1 LQLLSAAT
9 RLLRAG
15 RPNTIGLYGDLR
27 RTGGGRDAPMT
38 RAEALAILESGD
50 FEQLIGAAETL
61 EVEFKGE
68 PYRIEE
74 RDSQKFELAKDVSAL
89 ANGAGGVI
97 IIGAQTERDDQVAV
111 DVVTQLRLL
120 PQGLVDEQQY
130 EGIVGD
136 RVYPRLREL
145 HVRFY
150 PSAANGERGLVA
162 IDAPPQEEVDKYFL
176 IQRPLVEDADRTPG
190 WLVGLAV
197 RGIGRVEGRRIGEI
211 HTLINRGLV
220 VGRQL
225 GDVVEGMAELRELI
239 AGGAAAPAET
249 PADRL
254 DAVVEARID
263 EIGG

>member
-1 LQLLSAAT
+1 
-9 RLLRAG
+9 
-15 RPNTIGLYGDLR
+15 
-27 RTGGGRDAPMT
+27 MT
-38 RAEALAILESGD
+38 RAEVLVVLESGD
-50 FEQLIGAAETL
+50 FDEFVGALEAL

-68 PYRIEE
+68 PYRVDD
-74 RDSQKFELAKDVSAL
+74 RDSQKFELAKDVSAF
-89 ANGAGGVI
+89 ANAFGGVI
-97 IIGAQTERDDQVAV
+97 IIGAQTEREDEVAV

-120 PQGLVDEQQY
+120 RQGLVNEQQY

-136 RVYPRLREL
+136 MVYPRLRGL

-150 PSAANGERGLVA
+150 PSAANAERGLLA
-162 IDAPPQEEVDKYFL
+162 IDIPPQEDVDKHFL
-176 IQRPLVEDADRTPG
+176 VQRPTEEGVDRTPA
-190 WLVGLAV
+190 WLVGIAV

-225 GDVVEGMAELRELI
+225 EDVVEGMAELRELI
-239 AGGAAAPAET
+239 AGGAAAPVET

-254 DAVVEARID
+254 DAVVDARIG